1 MTSSSRISWT
11 TRHNQLEIVTT
22 CAHQDGEWRRREPRL
37 GKWPADAKEDG
48 DVVADAKEDGD
59 VVADAKEDGNVVA
72 DAEGDSDEDVEGKA
86 EAPQE
91 EDEGRDSGGY
101 YEDEEAEGEP
111 FESQPTSDSCHSM
124 PDFTADV
131 ELHKSDAVPE
141 EEAKPVAK
149 PEEKVE
155 NKPEVKVEVKMS
167 DGHYCLDLPFRQEN
181 PSLPNN
187 KHVTE
192 QLICDFA
199 VMVPSYRLNP
209 SDRPEEVTD
218 TSMQEPYKER
228 LGIG

>member
-1 MTSSSRISWT
+1 METVMGM
-11 TRHNQLEIVTT
+11 LK
-22 CAHQDGEWRRREPRL
+22 AKLRL
-37 GKWPADAKEDG
+37 
-48 DVVADAKEDGD
+48 
-59 VVADAKEDGNVVA
+59 
-72 DAEGDSDEDVEGKA
+72 
-86 EAPQE
+86 PQE

-101 YEDEEAEGEP
+101 YEEAEGES

-199 VMVPSYRLNP
+199 VMVPRYRLNP